1 MFVDYNNKPYFNL
14 NFNYYEVHSFN
25 CLRGDV
31 RLRKRCDCSQ
41 GARSQVHPQPR
52 IRWFKQLST
61 SWKALSNAQILAWNK
76 LAGTQ
81 AGHSVLGS
89 SSKISG
95 ANLFMRLNYWI
106 VYCGGEILQAPA
118 AAADLRLVIQA
129 SAPQSN
135 GITRAYSKAA
145 TIGGARACNTEEIN
159 LKVDYEEK
167 NGTPSAA
174 APKSGELEA
183 DTVVKEIL
191 ITAQSGARGT
201 SDEKIRYYNLDAI
214 ISIGYRSQHHSLD
227 AIISITAD

>member
-1 MFVDYNNKPYFNL
+1 
-14 NFNYYEVHSFN
+14 
-25 CLRGDV
+25 
-31 RLRKRCDCSQ
+31 
-41 GARSQVHPQPR
+41 
-52 IRWFKQLST
+52 
-61 SWKALSNAQILAWNK
+61 
-76 LAGTQ
+76 
-81 AGHSVLGS
+81 
-89 SSKISG
+89 
-95 ANLFMRLNYWI
+95 MRLNYWI
-106 VYCGGEILQAPA
+106 VYCGGEILQAPPTLVGVEAPSEAVITLTAEKFTFALEQAPA